1 MISGK
6 EVNKN
11 GIYNSKNH
19 LFLVFPQ
26 SIHSITKDTIEL
38 KYNMTE

>member
-6 EVNKN
+6 EVNKY

-19 LFLVFPQ
+19 LCLVFPQ
-26 SIHSITKDTIEL
+26 SVHSITKDTIEL